1 MDTLTG
7 RVALV
12 TGASGG
18 IGSALARRLAAAG
31 ARLALGYEIRRG
43 GGDAASFE
51 ADLSEATSPAA
62 QVAAVQQRFGQLD
75 LLVAN
80 AGVAERR
87 EWSTVTIAEFDR
99 ALAVNLRAPF
109 LAAQAALP

>member
-1 MDTLTG
+1 MTAMDTLTG

-18 IGSALARRLAAAG
+18 IGSALARRLAKAG
-31 ARLALGYEIRRG
+31 VRVALGYSGHRESAEALAEEIRRG
-43 GGDAASFE
+43 GGDAATFG
-51 ADLSEATSPAA
+51 ADLSEPASPAA

-87 EWSTVTIAEFDR
+87 EWSTVT
-99 ALAVNLRAPF
+99 
-109 LAAQAALP
+109 